1 MKNKP
6 ATTIVLMLCKYI
18 SSTELIFGNMRFFYS
33 LIVLILITLYGY
45 ELDAQNADINML
57 KKINV
62 ERNKNLDGTMKFVSN
77 TEGYIGV
84 GIPVSV
90 CIAAIVTRD
99 KQLLE
104 KGVNMSL
111 ALAANSITT
120 YALKRI
126 INRDRP
132 AVTYPYLQA
141 FETEKHY
148 SFPSGHTSNAFCTA
162 TSLSLNFKKW
172 YVVVPAYMWAC
183 GVGYSRMHLGMH
195 YPSDVFAGALV
206 GAGSALLTYKAN
218 QWIKKYY
225 IAKYSSKTQL

>member
-1 MKNKP
+1 
-6 ATTIVLMLCKYI
+6 
-18 SSTELIFGNMRFFYS
+18 MRFFYS
-33 LIVLILITLYGY
+33 LILLIGLCLISIFGQ
-45 ELDAQNADINML
+45 AQNFDINTL

-62 ERNKNLDGTMKFVSN
+62 ERNKKLDGSMKFVSN
-77 TEGYIGV
+77 SEGYIGV
-84 GIPVSV
+84 GLPVSV
-90 CIAAIVTRD
+90 CITAIASRD
-99 KQLLE
+99 KKLLE

-132 AVTYPYLQA
+132 VVTYPYLQA

-148 SFPSGHTSNAFCTA
+148 SFPSGHTSNAFCNA

-172 YVVVPAYMWAC
+172 YVVVPAYAWAC
-183 GVGYSRMHLGMH
+183 SVGYSRMHLGMH

-206 GAGSALLTYKAN
+206 GAGSALITYKAN
-218 QWIKKYY
+218 QWIKRYY
-225 IAKYSSKTQL
+225 IAKYTSKTQP